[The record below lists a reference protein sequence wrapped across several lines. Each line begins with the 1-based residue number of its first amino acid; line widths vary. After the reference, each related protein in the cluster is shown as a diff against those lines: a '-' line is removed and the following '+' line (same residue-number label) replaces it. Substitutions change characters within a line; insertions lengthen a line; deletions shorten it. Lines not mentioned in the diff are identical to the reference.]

1 MFQIVKDNWLYFL
14 IVIVVFAFGF
24 KVIPPQVTK
33 TMDIVKMASTA
44 KSDLTQKQATENN
57 LRIQAEL
64 SNKAKAPIVDGKKIY
79 ELEGTQFS
87 PEASFAPLFEVV
99 LTIAQNSGV
108 RIRSIDYNYAP
119 EADPIYASRLPEYNV
134 CELSI
139 VAVGTYSQLQNFFK
153 GLMKDSNLNYLAE
166 VEMQPWE
173 KDRTILISNVKVR
186 LYTKTPGAVAQ
197 ARPEEAAPA
206 PAAPA
211 STPAPAPAPAPA
223 VPALP

>member
-1 MFQIVKDNWLYFL
+1 MLQIVKDNWLYFL
-14 IVIVVFAFGF
+14 IVAVVLVFGI

-33 TMDIVKMASTA
+33 TIDIVNSASTA
-44 KSDLTQKQATENN
+44 KKELSDKQATENN

-64 SNKAKAPIVDGKKIY
+64 SNKAKAPTIDGKKIY

-108 RIRSIDYNYAP
+108 RIRSIDYNYSP
-119 EADPIYASRLPEYNV
+119 ESDPIFAAHLPEYNV
-134 CELSI
+134 CELGI
-139 VAVGTYSQLQNFFK
+139 VAVGTYSQIQNFFK

-166 VEMQPWE
+166 VEMQPWD

-186 LYTKTPGAVAQ
+186 LYTKTPGTSSQ
-197 ARPEEAAPA
+197 SAAPA

-211 STPAPAPAPAPA
+211 
-223 VPALP
+223 LP

>member
-1 MFQIVKDNWLYFL
+1 MMQIVKDNWLYFL
-14 IVIVVFAFGF
+14 IVVVVFVFGF

-33 TMDIVKMASTA
+33 TIDIVKMASTA
-44 KSDLTQKQATENN
+44 KEDLTQKKATENN

-64 SNKAKAPIVDGKKIY
+64 SNRAKAPVVDGKKIY
-79 ELEGTQFS
+79 ELEGAQFS

-99 LTIAQNSGV
+99 LSIAQNSGV

-119 EADPIYASRLPEYNV
+119 ESDPVFAAHLPEYNV
-134 CELSI
+134 CELGI

-186 LYTKTPGAVAQ
+186 LYTKTPGASSQ
-197 ARPEEAAPA
+197 
-206 PAAPA
+206 
-211 STPAPAPAPAPA
+211 SAPAPA

>member
-1 MFQIVKDNWLYFL
+1 MLQIVKDNWLYFL
-14 IVIVVFAFGF
+14 IVVVVLVFGI

-33 TMDIVKMASTA
+33 TMDIVKMAASA
-44 KSDLTQKQATENN
+44 KSDLTQKQATESN

-64 SNKAKAPIVDGKKIY
+64 SNKAKAPVVDGKKIY

-87 PEASFAPLFEVV
+87 PEASFAPLFEGV

-108 RIRSIDYNYAP
+108 RIRSINYNYSP
-119 EADPIYASRLPEYNV
+119 EGDPIFAAHLPEYNA

-139 VAVGTYSQLQNFFK
+139 VSVGSYSQLQNFFK

-166 VEMQPWE
+166 VEMQPWD
-173 KDRTILISNVKVR
+173 KDKTILIANVKVR
-186 LYTKTPGAVAQ
+186 LYTKTPGTSSQ
-197 ARPEEAAPA
+197 AAA

-211 STPAPAPAPAPA
+211 
-223 VPALP
+223 LP

>member
-1 MFQIVKDNWLYFL
+1 MLQIVKDNWLYFL
-14 IVIVVFAFGF
+14 IVIAVLVFGI
-24 KVIPPQVTK
+24 KVIPPQVSK
-33 TMDIVKMASTA
+33 TIDIVNSAGTA
-44 KSDLTQKQATENN
+44 KKELTTKQATENN

-64 SNKAKAPIVDGKKIY
+64 SNKAKSPVVDGKKIY

-108 RIRSIDYNYAP
+108 RIRSIDYNYSP
-119 EADPIYASRLPEYNV
+119 ESDPIFAAHLPEYNV
-134 CELSI
+134 CELGI

-166 VEMQPWE
+166 VEMQPWD

-186 LYTKTPGAVAQ
+186 LYTKTPGTSSQ
-197 ARPEEAAPA
+197 APAPA

-211 STPAPAPAPAPA
+211 